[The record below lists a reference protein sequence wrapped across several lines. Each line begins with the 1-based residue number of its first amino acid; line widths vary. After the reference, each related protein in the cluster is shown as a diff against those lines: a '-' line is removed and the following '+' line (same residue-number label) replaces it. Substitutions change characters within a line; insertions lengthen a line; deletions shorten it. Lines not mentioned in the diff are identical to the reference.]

1 MSRTIFVN
9 RRYHGAMTHDNLQN
23 QQPPFD
29 PDYDQVPPADAQ
41 PADVPPTEGQPA
53 VDGQQAAS
61 GQPVTNAGQQQAE
74 TQNAGAQNAG
84 GQQEM
89 IGATGNAQ
97 GDNNLEKDPSDWVS
111 GDDPMTEAQKSY
123 LDTLA
128 KQAGEQL
135 PANLTKAQ
143 ASEHIDRLKGI
154 TGM

>member
-61 GQPVTNAGQQQAE
+61 GQPVTNAGQ
-74 TQNAGAQNAG
+74 
-84 GQQEM
+84 QQEM